1 MKNACLKD
9 RIVVSIALLVAVALT
24 STWMIQTANSEKEDA
39 SDHIIVENEDH
50 TSSST
55 SSTSFGAR
63 TSLLSQ
69 QLEDGEEEAR
79 DLIVGGKE
87 ASPGDFPYYGEF

>member
-1 MKNACLKD
+1 MKHACLKD
-9 RIVVSIALLVAVALT
+9 RIVVSIVLLVTIALT
-24 STWMIQTANSEKEDA
+24 YTWMTQTANREKEDA
-39 SDHIIVENEDH
+39 SDHSIVEGEDNS
-50 TSSST
+50 TT

-69 QLEDGEEEAR
+69 QLADGEEEAR
-79 DLIVGGKE
+79 GLIVGGKE